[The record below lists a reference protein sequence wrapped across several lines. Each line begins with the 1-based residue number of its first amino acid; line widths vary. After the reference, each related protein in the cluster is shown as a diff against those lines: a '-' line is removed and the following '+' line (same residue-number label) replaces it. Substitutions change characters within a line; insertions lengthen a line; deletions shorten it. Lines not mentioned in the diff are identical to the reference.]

1 MSEHEVYKYVALY
14 LQAQHPDVIYRFDLA
29 ADIRLTPG
37 QARKHKRLHPTRG
50 YPDLFLAEPVGKYHG
65 LYIEIKKDGES
76 PFKKDGTLKKDA
88 HLEEQQEM
96 LERLEFRG
104 YKAVFGVGL
113 GEVIDLI
120 DEYLEGGRRK
130 NGKA

>member
-1 MSEHEVYKYVALY
+1 MMSEHEVYRYVALY

-65 LYIEIKKDGES
+65 LYIER
-76 PFKKDGTLKKDA
+76 PTP
-88 HLEEQQEM
+88 
-96 LERLEFRG
+96 RG
-104 YKAVFGVGL
+104 ATGNAGASRVSW
-113 GEVIDLI
+113 I
-120 DEYLEGGRRK
+120 
-130 NGKA
+130 

>member
-1 MSEHEVYKYVALY
+1 MMSEHEVYKYVALY
-14 LQAQHPDVIYRFDLA
+14 LQGQHPDVIYRFDLA
-29 ADIRLTPG
+29 ADLKLTPG
-37 QARKHKRLHPTRG
+37 QARKHKRLHPNRG
-50 YPDLFLAEPVGKYHG
+50 YPDFFLAEPVGKYHG
-65 LYIEIKKDGES
+65 LYVEIKKDGES
-76 PFKKDGTLKKDA
+76 PFKKDGTLKKDP

-120 DEYLEGGRRK
+120 EEYLGGEI
-130 NGKA
+130 

>member
-1 MSEHEVYKYVALY
+1 MMSEHEVYKYVAQY
-14 LQAQHPDVIYRFDLA
+14 LLIQHPDVIYRFDLA
-29 ADIRLTPG
+29 ADLKLTPG

-65 LYIEIKKDGES
+65 LFIEIKKDGAGIR
-76 PFKKDGTLKKDA
+76 KKDGKLKKDP

-96 LERLEFRG
+96 LERLETRG

-113 GEVIDLI
+113 SLI
-120 DEYLEGGRRK
+120 HI
-130 NGKA
+130 

>member
-1 MSEHEVYKYVALY
+1 MMSEHEIYKFVAQY
-14 LQAQHPDVIYRFDLA
+14 LQAQHPDVVYRFDLA
-29 ADIRLTPG
+29 ADLKLTLG
-37 QARKHKRLHPTRG
+37 QARKHKMLHPNRG
-50 YPDLFLAEPVGKYHG
+50 YPDLFLAEPIGKYHG
-65 LYIEIKKDGES
+65 LFIEIKKDGANVW
-76 PFKKDGTLKKDA
+76 KKDGKLRKDP

-120 DEYLEGGRRK
+120 DEYLEGEGELTK
-130 NGKA
+130 